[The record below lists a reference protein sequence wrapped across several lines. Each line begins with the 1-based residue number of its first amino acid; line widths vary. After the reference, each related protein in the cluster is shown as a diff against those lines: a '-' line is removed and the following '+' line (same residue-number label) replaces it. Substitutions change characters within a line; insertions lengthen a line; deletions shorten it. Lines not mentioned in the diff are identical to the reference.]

1 MIYDIEHINIIGD
14 TFNEDHDKVF
24 DEVFED
30 IFAGNVTK
38 VPKAYH
44 AVLGSDDGLD
54 RLLAA
59 VIGEYVQQPVS
70 ALDHVSTHGCHACD
84 AVPALWRTGLVPS
97 RRPCDGRVVVV
108 FDMPRQLLYHE
119 ELHYLLRE
127 DDHVV
132 DTHVSVVIR
141 TKRDHFSK

>member
-70 ALDHVSTHGCHACD
+70 APDHVSTHGCHACD

-97 RRPCDGRVVVV
+97 RRPRDGSVVVV
-108 FDMPRQLLYHE
+108 FDMPRQLLVPGEHRLYP
-119 ELHYLLRE
+119 
-127 DDHVV
+127 
-132 DTHVSVVIR
+132 
-141 TKRDHFSK
+141 KRPF